1 MLQTANNVDCCYK
14 LSTVLAFHTLD
25 KWTTSTSRKKKWMLF
40 LFFFYLLSFPDPHS
54 LGPDVDNGGEGQKTD
69 GELQLRSRDPYKYKY
84 IINDQLFLATIFL
97 LQLHSNTTQLASC
110 LAVWHDLHLFCDFL
124 APSTH
129 CCWSPIQVTC
139 TCQSLDVYVSML
151 WHVFV
156 TEVICIFLRW
166 LSLILHFLCSFHPLL
181 LVSKSTSYLG
191 QSARQPG
198 WRSSSIFLYWVVI

>member
-1 MLQTANNVDCCYK
+1 MN
-14 LSTVLAFHTLD
+14 AFPF
-25 KWTTSTSRKKKWMLF
+25 LF
-40 LFFFYLLSFPDPHS
+40 LPLELPRPT
-54 LGPDVDNGGEGQKTD
+54 LAGAWCGQRRRRAKTRWWTAAK
-69 GELQLRSRDPYKYKY
+69 GDPYKSKY
-84 IINDQLFLATIFL
+84 IINDQLFLATIFS